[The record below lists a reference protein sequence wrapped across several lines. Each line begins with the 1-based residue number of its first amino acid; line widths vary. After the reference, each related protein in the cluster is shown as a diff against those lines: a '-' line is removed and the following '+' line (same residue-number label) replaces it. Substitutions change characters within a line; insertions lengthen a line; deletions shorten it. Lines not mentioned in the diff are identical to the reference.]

1 MKHLF
6 AALLASASLAGC
18 VVAPVDP
25 GPYPLPPARYPQ
37 AYPAPYPAP
46 YPSPYPAYGYP
57 GSGTVIIQRSYTR
70 RRSSSS
76 ARHPR

>member
-46 YPSPYPAYGYP
+46 YPSPYPA
-57 GSGTVIIQRSYTR
+57 
-70 RRSSSS
+70 
-76 ARHPR
+76 

>member
-37 AYPAPYPAP
+37 AYPAPRIRRLIRPTAIPAR
-46 YPSPYPAYGYP
+46 G
-57 GSGTVIIQRSYTR
+57 R
-70 RRSSSS
+70 
-76 ARHPR
+76 